1 MQLRLQPR
9 KSSSLLG
16 RSFIIKTILFIS
28 VFFLAIFLL
37 DKIEYRPPSETI
49 EQEIS
54 NEKLITVK

>member
-1 MQLRLQPR
+1 MQLRLHPR
-9 KSSSLLG
+9 NSRNVVGKS
-16 RSFIIKTILFIS
+16 FVIKTILSILIFI
-28 VFFLAIFLL
+28 LAIFLL